1 MASIAELLKQARE
14 KREMAATLR
23 RLSRGLSYNDDHARV
38 VQQIAEV
45 EAEARELERQCAESS
60 TLTGRAAPPVQQEQV
75 QQQQQHDAGPPQ
87 EPKSKS

>member
-1 MASIAELLKQARE
+1 MANIAELLKQARE
-14 KREMAATLR
+14 KREMAARLR
-23 RLSRGLSYNDDHARV
+23 RLSRGLSYNDDHARI

-60 TLTGRAAPPVQQEQV
+60 PPTGRAAPVQQEQV

-87 EPKSKS
+87 EPKPKS